1 MNILRT
7 LENQRKILR
16 IIRHFC
22 DSFSWETQSVKVWWN
37 LNLLEKHVKKK
48 IIQQWFTN
56 SCLFFL
62 ELNNVSKL
70 SFNHHLFLV
79 FQKHKLILQMS
90 SSCKDFLHLLVSIQQ
105 LMKNAIMFCLYFF
118 HFIIKKVRLH
128 LRLRCTH
135 LMQWLNS
142 LSTWHFF
149 CKRLQCSQ
157 ERMTA
162 RSEFIRSRRSLQRK
176 IKFFV
181 VQWKDMK
188 EKWFSRWKS

>member
-128 LRLRCTH
+128 LRLRCIH

-149 CKRLQCSQ
+149 WKRLQCSQ

-162 RSEFIRSRRSLQRK
+162 RSEFIRSRRSLHRK
-176 IKFFV
+176 LKFFV

-188 EKWFSRWKS
+188 VKWFSRWKS